1 MSGKWVGKNYLPT
14 YVTYVTTT
22 VTFQLHRRI
31 EAAHYSSRR
40 YEDEARSL
48 LRSQDAT

>member
-14 YVTYVTTT
+14 YVTYVTIN
-22 VTFQLHRRI
+22 VTFQLDRRL
-31 EAAHYSSRR
+31 EATRYSSRR

>member
-14 YVTYVTTT
+14 YVTYVTIN
-22 VTFQLHRRI
+22 VTFQLHRRL
-31 EAAHYSSRR
+31 ETTHYSSRR

>member
-14 YVTYVTTT
+14 YVTYVTIN
-22 VTFQLHRRI
+22 VTFQLDRRLK
-31 EAAHYSSRR
+31 ATRYSSRR

-48 LRSQDAT
+48 LSSQDAT

>member
-14 YVTYVTTT
+14 YVTYVTIN

-31 EAAHYSSRR
+31 EATRYLSRR
-40 YEDEARSL
+40 YEDEVRLL